1 MIEKSEI
8 RNQKFEGNPKSKA
21 RSHNCEPP
29 RSRIRCAEAASN
41 GEIPKTAQESGAIRR
56 EDAVGRPASTSPT
69 LPFRVNEPPPRP
81 SPLSEV
87 QTLSRGRQ
95 EELYRYCETHS
106 LKQTVRWMA
115 KAGVKTSQ
123 PSITRFRRFF
133 HRRRLYEENLAIVK
147 NMIEERRRN
156 EPNVSEAELALFGR
170 KMFAQ
175 LAIDTEDERSWA
187 RQQWVRQR
195 QMKLDLDRA
204 RFGLAREQFDFDVA
218 EACLDHFPLVQAAVA
233 SPALSRYEKIERIH
247 QVLCGETL
255 D

>member
-1 MIEKSEI
+1 MIDKSEI
-8 RNQKFEGNPKSKA
+8 RNQKSGESPKSKIL
-21 RSHNCEPP
+21 SHKCEPA
-29 RSRIRCAEAASN
+29 RTRARRAE
-41 GEIPKTAQESGAIRR
+41 ICKTAREAGTSRH
-56 EDAVGRPASTSPT
+56 EDAVARQASTSPP

-87 QTLSRGRQ
+87 QTLSCERQ
-95 EELYRYCETHS
+95 EELFRYCETHS
-106 LKQTVRWMA
+106 LKQTVRWLA

-123 PSITRFRRFF
+123 PSITRFRRWF
-133 HRRRLYEENLAIVK
+133 HRRRLYDENLAIVK

-204 RFGLAREQFDFDVA
+204 RFGLAREQFDSDVA
-218 EACLDHFPLVQAAVA
+218 EACLDHFPLIQAAVA

-247 QVLCGETL
+247 QVLCIVNAQ
-255 D
+255 